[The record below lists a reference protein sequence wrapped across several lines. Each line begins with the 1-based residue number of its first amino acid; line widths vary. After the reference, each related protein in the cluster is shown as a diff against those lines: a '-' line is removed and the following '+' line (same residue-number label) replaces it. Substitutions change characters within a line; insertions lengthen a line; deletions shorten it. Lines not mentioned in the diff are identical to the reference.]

1 MADSPKN
8 RIFGRQGGGYLKGE
22 ARTMK
27 AMAKFFAVGVRH
39 NPQLGS
45 YLYKLIVGTRKDNKC
60 SISLKFTEYGCA
72 RSMKF
77 ARSMGAGAMAHYC
90 IERDG
95 SVYGSVTF
103 IGFDTPDAAMA
114 YVRKW
119 NGDRRANEYMSILEK
134 EAMA

>member
-1 MADSPKN
+1 MKTT
-8 RIFGRQGGGYLKGE
+8 
-22 ARTMK
+22 AR
-27 AMAKFFAVGVRH
+27 FFAVGVRY

-45 YLYKLIVGTRKDNKC
+45 YLHKLIVGTRKDNRN

-77 ARSMGAGAMAHYC
+77 ERNPGSMNLGVPAYYC
-90 IERDG
+90 KERDG

-103 IGFDTPDAAMA
+103 IGFDTSDAAMA

-119 NGDRRANEYMSILEK
+119 DGDRRANEYMSILEK
-134 EAMA
+134 EAVA